1 MNNLKNK
8 IYILVL
14 TIMIAV
20 PFFKLLSYLLY
31 MAEIIDSSFDL
42 NQVYVLWLSVPFLI
56 LTYVFGI
63 FTKQI
68 KINYLDYL
76 IYILIILGIIS
87 TIFAIDIKTSIFGI
101 DNRWE
106 GLITLLSYY
115 FLFLNVKNLDELHL
129 KKILNLFII
138 IGIFQV
144 IYSVLQVYSSFNFIK
159 DFSKPYMAMGL
170 CANPNFLGSYMV
182 MLLMFCLTLYLTTNN
197 KKYFILSLIF
207 YIGLCL
213 ASSTG
218 PFLGFILS
226 FIFIIIVYFKKIKLE
241 KILIIIPIFVILF
254 YGIDISN
261 RILYN
266 EYSDAK
272 LYRKYNIQD
281 ELYDTI
287 MNYTSDDN
295 KTENS
300 RIVLWKNLLPI
311 AKDHYLLGVGLDNL
325 ALIYPNYVTGTVYDK
340 AHNVYYHILL
350 TNGIFALLVY
360 CLICLIIFLKGF
372 KLNNNFYMAV
382 YMAFVGYSIQAF
394 ANISVIDVA
403 PYYFLILG
411 CLATYKN
418 ASLN

>member
-8 IYILVL
+8 IYILIL

-226 FIFIIIVYFKKIKLE
+226 FIFII
-241 KILIIIPIFVILF
+241 
-254 YGIDISN
+254 
-261 RILYN
+261 
-266 EYSDAK
+266 
-272 LYRKYNIQD
+272 
-281 ELYDTI
+281 
-287 MNYTSDDN
+287 
-295 KTENS
+295 
-300 RIVLWKNLLPI
+300 
-311 AKDHYLLGVGLDNL
+311 
-325 ALIYPNYVTGTVYDK
+325 
-340 AHNVYYHILL
+340 
-350 TNGIFALLVY
+350 
-360 CLICLIIFLKGF
+360 
-372 KLNNNFYMAV
+372 
-382 YMAFVGYSIQAF
+382 
-394 ANISVIDVA
+394 
-403 PYYFLILG
+403 
-411 CLATYKN
+411 
-418 ASLN
+418 